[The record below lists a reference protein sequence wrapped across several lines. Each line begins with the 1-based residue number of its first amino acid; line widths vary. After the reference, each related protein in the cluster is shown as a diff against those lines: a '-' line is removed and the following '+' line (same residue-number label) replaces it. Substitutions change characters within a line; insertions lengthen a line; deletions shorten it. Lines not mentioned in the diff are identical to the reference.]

1 MSRENV
7 LAKVNEIF
15 HEVFD
20 DDNIVVKE
28 EMTAAD
34 IKGWDSLR
42 HITLIEEIEDVFDI
56 RFAMKEVNGMKNV
69 GEMIDII
76 VQRSK

>member
-7 LAKVNEIF
+7 LAKVNEVF

-56 RFAMKEVNGMKNV
+56 RFAMKEVNVMKNV

>member
-7 LAKVNEIF
+7 LAKVNEVF